1 MENPNRPSS
10 GLLFRE
16 EVLDKKHSHM
26 GQVLIHQSSSYAWI
40 ALASLALVCLVIAFL
55 FFGTYTQ
62 KVTAPGLL
70 VPNQGVLRVLSPAS
84 GQVTKIN
91 VSEGEFVKQGEPLF
105 VVSEDRISQ
114 AGELK
119 DLLADKLNLRANLI
133 LRDQQQNESRLAS
146 QQALLKQR
154 ISATERKR
162 THIEAEIVTLHKRI
176 QLSSENYKR
185 LQTLNKQGHVA
196 DFELQNAQ
204 AEQLALVSQKQA
216 LIRVKSDLES
226 DLLLLK
232 AEQQN
237 QHELYQRQKI
247 ELEQKL
253 TLVHQEIAENNL
265 RSNQIV
271 QAPFSGKL
279 TGLSVQAGQ
288 QITLNSLMVSL
299 IPEDSKLQA
308 SLYLSPSQIGFVE
321 KGQDVLLRYAAY
333 PCQKYGMQHGRV
345 VSVTSSPYSIQELP
359 THIGSLLQNS
369 ASIQFEEQNYYKVLV
384 YLQSQNININGFFR
398 FILPGMR
405 VESAIKQDTRR
416 IYEWVLEPLY
426 SMVRK

>member
-1 MENPNRPSS
+1 M
-10 GLLFRE
+10 
-16 EVLDKKHSHM
+16 
-26 GQVLIHQSSSYAWI
+26 
-40 ALASLALVCLVIAFL
+40 
-55 FFGTYTQ
+55 
-62 KVTAPGLL
+62 
-70 VPNQGVLRVLSPAS
+70 
-84 GQVTKIN
+84 
-91 VSEGEFVKQGEPLF
+91 
-105 VVSEDRISQ
+105 
-114 AGELK
+114 K
-119 DLLADKLNLRANLI
+119 DLVADKLNLRANLI
-133 LRDQQQNESRLAS
+133 LQEQQQSENRLAS

-162 THIEAEIVTLHKRI
+162 THIEAEIDTLHKRI

-237 QHELYQRQKI
+237 QHEVYQRQKI

-253 TLVHQEIAENNL
+253 ALVHQEIAENNL

-279 TGLSVQAGQ
+279 TGLRVQAGQ

-299 IPEDSKLQA
+299 IPEDSKLH
-308 SLYLSPSQIGFVE
+308 LSPSQIGFVE
-321 KGQDVLLRYAAY
+321 TGQDILLRYAAY
-333 PCQKYGMQHGRV
+333 PYQKYGMQHGRV

-359 THIGSLLQNS
+359 THIGFLLQNS
-369 ASIQFEEQNYYKVLV
+369 ASIQFEEQSYYKVLV
-384 YLQSQNININGFFR
+384 YLQSQNININGFFS
-398 FILPGMR
+398 FYSSWH
-405 VESAIKQDTRR
+405 ES
-416 IYEWVLEPLY
+416 
-426 SMVRK
+426 